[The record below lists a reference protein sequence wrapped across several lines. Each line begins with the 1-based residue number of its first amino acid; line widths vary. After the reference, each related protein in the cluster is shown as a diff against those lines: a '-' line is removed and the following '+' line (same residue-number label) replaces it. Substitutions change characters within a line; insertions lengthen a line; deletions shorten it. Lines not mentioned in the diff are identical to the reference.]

1 MDCRHLFSNN
11 DLCYS
16 KNQIVKDILRMKKIE
31 NRVVI
36 LGAGESGVGAAIL
49 AQAYGFDVF
58 VSDMGEIKPI
68 YKQELIDLG
77 IQFEESQ
84 HTAEKILNAEL
95 VIKSPGIPEKAPIIV
110 ELKNQLTPVISE
122 IEFGARYTK
131 AKKICITGSNG
142 KTTTTLMIYHILQ
155 KAGFNVGLAGN
166 IGTSLARQVATSE
179 KDWYVI
185 EISSFQLDGMFEFK
199 ADIAVLMNI
208 TPDHLDRYDYKMQNY
223 INSKLRIINNQQAGD
238 FFIYCADDENITT
251 EVAHRKILS
260 KQLPFSVNKEISE
273 GAEKVG
279 EEMILRVNN
288 NFFNMVIKELALEG
302 RHNLYNSMAAG
313 LTAQVV
319 NVKNEVIRLSLMDFK
334 GVEHRLEKVASVR
347 DIAFINDSK
356 ATNVNSTWYALE
368 CMTKPVI
375 WIAGGV
381 DKGNDYSELNDLAKS
396 KVKALVCMG
405 KDNAKLKEA
414 FEGIIPIIVD
424 TQSIEEAVKAA
435 YMLGAKGDVVLLS
448 PACASFDLFNN
459 YEHRGQQFKEQ
470 VLAL

>member
-1 MDCRHLFSNN
+1 M
-11 DLCYS
+11 
-16 KNQIVKDILRMKKIE
+16 MKIG

-49 AQAYGFDVF
+49 AQAQGFDVF
-58 VSDMGEIKPI
+58 VSDMAEIKPI

-77 IQFEESQ
+77 IDFEEKQ
-84 HTAEKILNAEL
+84 HTQEKIVNATF

-110 ELKNQLTPVISE
+110 ELKNRQIPVISE

-199 ADIAVLMNI
+199 ADIAILMNI
-208 TPDHLDRYDYKMQNY
+208 TPDHLDRYEYNMQNY
-223 INSKLRIINNQQAGD
+223 INSKLRIINNQVAGD

-260 KQLPFSVNKEISE
+260 KQLPFSVTKEISE

-288 NFFNMVIKELALEG
+288 NFFNMVIKDLALEG

-319 NVKNEVIRLSLMDFK
+319 NIKNEVIRLSLMDFK
-334 GVEHRLEKVASVR
+334 GVEHRLEKVTTIR
-347 DIAFINDSK
+347 DITFINDSK

-424 TQSIEEAVKAA
+424 TQSIEEAVKSA
-435 YMLGAKGDVVLLS
+435 YMLGTKGDVVLLS
-448 PACASFDLFNN
+448 PCCASFDLFNN
-459 YEHRGQQFKEQ
+459 YEHRGKLFKEQ

>member
-1 MDCRHLFSNN
+1 M
-11 DLCYS
+11 
-16 KNQIVKDILRMKKIE
+16 MKIG

-49 AQAYGFDVF
+49 AQAQGFDVF
-58 VSDMGEIKPI
+58 VSDMAEIKPI

-77 IQFEESQ
+77 IDFEEKQ
-84 HTAEKILNAEL
+84 HTQEKIVNATF

-110 ELKNQLTPVISE
+110 ELKNRQIPVISE

-199 ADIAVLMNI
+199 ADIAILMNI
-208 TPDHLDRYDYKMQNY
+208 TPDHLDRYEYNMQNY
-223 INSKLRIINNQQAGD
+223 INSKLRIINNQVAGD

-260 KQLPFSVNKEISE
+260 KQLPFSVTKEISE
-273 GAEKVG
+273 GAEKAG

-288 NFFNMVIKELALEG
+288 NFFNMVIKDLALEG

-319 NVKNEVIRLSLMDFK
+319 NIKNEVIRLSLMDFK
-334 GVEHRLEKVASVR
+334 GVEHRLEKVTTIR
-347 DIAFINDSK
+347 DITFINDSK

-424 TQSIEEAVKAA
+424 TQSIEEAVKSA
-435 YMLGAKGDVVLLS
+435 YMLGTKGDVVLLS
-448 PACASFDLFNN
+448 PCCASFDLFNN
-459 YEHRGQQFKEQ
+459 YEHRGKLFKEQ

>member
-1 MDCRHLFSNN
+1 MG
-11 DLCYS
+11 
-16 KNQIVKDILRMKKIE
+16 

-49 AQAYGFDVF
+49 AQAQGFDVF
-58 VSDMGEIKPI
+58 VSDMAEIKPI

-77 IQFEESQ
+77 IDFEEKQ
-84 HTAEKILNAEL
+84 HTQEKIVNATF

-110 ELKNQLTPVISE
+110 ELKNRQIPVISE

-199 ADIAVLMNI
+199 ADIAILMNI
-208 TPDHLDRYDYKMQNY
+208 TPDHLDRYEYNMQNY
-223 INSKLRIINNQQAGD
+223 INSKLRIINNQVAGD
-238 FFIYCADDENITT
+238 FFIYCADDVNITT

-260 KQLPFSVNKEISE
+260 KQLPFSVTKEISE

-288 NFFNMVIKELALEG
+288 NFFNMVIKDLALEG

-319 NVKNEVIRLSLMDFK
+319 NIKNEVIRLSLMDFK
-334 GVEHRLEKVASVR
+334 GVEHRLEKVTTIR
-347 DIAFINDSK
+347 DITFINDSK

-424 TQSIEEAVKAA
+424 TQSIEEAVKSA
-435 YMLGAKGDVVLLS
+435 YMLGTKGDVVLLS
-448 PACASFDLFNN
+448 PCCASFDLFNN
-459 YEHRGQQFKEQ
+459 YEHRGKLFKEQ

>member
-1 MDCRHLFSNN
+1 M
-11 DLCYS
+11 
-16 KNQIVKDILRMKKIE
+16 MKIE

-49 AQAYGFDVF
+49 AQAQGFDVF
-58 VSDMGEIKPI
+58 VSDMAEIKPI

-77 IQFEESQ
+77 IDFEEKQ
-84 HTAEKILNAEL
+84 HTQEKIVNATF
-95 VIKSPGIPEKAPIIV
+95 VIKSPGIPDKAPLIV
-110 ELKNQLTPVISE
+110 ELKNRQIPVISE

-166 IGTSLARQVATSE
+166 IGTSLARQVATSA

-199 ADIAVLMNI
+199 ADIAILMNI
-208 TPDHLDRYDYKMQNY
+208 TPDHLDRYEYNMQNY
-223 INSKLRIINNQQAGD
+223 INSKLRIINNQVAGD

-260 KQLPFSVNKEISE
+260 KQLPFSVTKEISE
-273 GAEKVG
+273 GAEKAG

-288 NFFNMVIKELALEG
+288 NFFNMVIKDLALEG

-319 NVKNEVIRLSLMDFK
+319 NIKNEVIRLSLMDFK
-334 GVEHRLEKVASVR
+334 GVEHRLEKVTTIR
-347 DIAFINDSK
+347 DITFINDSK

-424 TQSIEEAVKAA
+424 TQSIEEAVKSA
-435 YMLGAKGDVVLLS
+435 YMLGSKGDVVLLS
-448 PACASFDLFNN
+448 PCCASFDLFNN
-459 YEHRGQQFKEQ
+459 YEHRGKLFKEQ

>member
-1 MDCRHLFSNN
+1 M
-11 DLCYS
+11 
-16 KNQIVKDILRMKKIE
+16 IKIE

-49 AQAYGFDVF
+49 AQAQGFDVF
-58 VSDMGEIKPI
+58 VSDMAEIKPI
-68 YKQELIDLG
+68 YKQELLDLG
-77 IQFEESQ
+77 IDFEEKQ
-84 HTAEKILNAEL
+84 HTQEKIVNATF
-95 VIKSPGIPEKAPIIV
+95 VIKSPGIPDKAPLIV
-110 ELKNQLTPVISE
+110 ELKNRQIPVISE

-199 ADIAVLMNI
+199 ADIAILMNI
-208 TPDHLDRYDYKMQNY
+208 TPDHLDRYEYNMQNY
-223 INSKLRIINNQQAGD
+223 INSKLRIINNQVAGD

-260 KQLPFSVNKEISE
+260 KQLPFSVTKEISE

-288 NFFNMVIKELALEG
+288 NFFNMVIKDLALEG

-319 NVKNEVIRLSLMDFK
+319 NIKNEVIRLSLMDFK
-334 GVEHRLEKVASVR
+334 GVEHRLEKVTTIR
-347 DIAFINDSK
+347 DITFINDSK

-424 TQSIEEAVKAA
+424 TQSIEEAVKSA
-435 YMLGAKGDVVLLS
+435 YMLGTKGDVVLLS
-448 PACASFDLFNN
+448 PCCASFDLFNN
-459 YEHRGQQFKEQ
+459 YEHRGKLFKEQ

>member
-1 MDCRHLFSNN
+1 
-11 DLCYS
+11 
-16 KNQIVKDILRMKKIE
+16 MKKIE

-49 AQAYGFDVF
+49 AQAQGFDVF
-58 VSDMGEIKPI
+58 VSDMAEIKPI

-77 IQFEESQ
+77 IDFEEKQ
-84 HTAEKILNAEL
+84 HTQEKIVNATF

-110 ELKNQLTPVISE
+110 ELKSRQIPVISE

-199 ADIAVLMNI
+199 ADIAILMNI
-208 TPDHLDRYDYKMQNY
+208 TPDHLDRYEYNMQNY
-223 INSKLRIINNQQAGD
+223 INSKLRIINNQVAGD

-260 KQLPFSVNKEISE
+260 KQLPFSVTKEISE
-273 GAEKVG
+273 GAEKAG

-288 NFFNMVIKELALEG
+288 NFFNMVIKDLALEG

-319 NVKNEVIRLSLMDFK
+319 NIKNEVIRLSLMDFK
-334 GVEHRLEKVASVR
+334 GVEHRLEKVTTIR
-347 DIAFINDSK
+347 DITFINDSK

-424 TQSIEEAVKAA
+424 TQSIEEAVKSA
-435 YMLGAKGDVVLLS
+435 YMLGTKGDVVLLS
-448 PACASFDLFNN
+448 PCCASFDLFNN
-459 YEHRGQQFKEQ
+459 YEHRGKLFKEQ

>member
-1 MDCRHLFSNN
+1 M
-11 DLCYS
+11 
-16 KNQIVKDILRMKKIE
+16 MKIG

-49 AQAYGFDVF
+49 AQAQGFDVF
-58 VSDMGEIKPI
+58 VSDMAEIKPI

-77 IQFEESQ
+77 IDFEEKQ
-84 HTAEKILNAEL
+84 HTQEKIVNATF

-110 ELKNQLTPVISE
+110 ELKNRQIPVISE

-199 ADIAVLMNI
+199 ADIAILMNI
-208 TPDHLDRYDYKMQNY
+208 TPDHLDRYEYNMQNY
-223 INSKLRIINNQQAGD
+223 INSKLRIINNQVAGD
-238 FFIYCADDENITT
+238 FFIYCADDVNITT

-260 KQLPFSVNKEISE
+260 KQLPFSVTKEISE

-288 NFFNMVIKELALEG
+288 NFFNMVIKDLALEG

-319 NVKNEVIRLSLMDFK
+319 NIKNEVIRLSLMDFK
-334 GVEHRLEKVASVR
+334 GVEHRLEKVTTIR
-347 DIAFINDSK
+347 DITFINDSK

-424 TQSIEEAVKAA
+424 TQSIEEAVKSA
-435 YMLGAKGDVVLLS
+435 YMLGTKGDVVLLS
-448 PACASFDLFNN
+448 PCCASFDLFNN
-459 YEHRGQQFKEQ
+459 YEHRGKLFKEQ

>member
-1 MDCRHLFSNN
+1 M
-11 DLCYS
+11 
-16 KNQIVKDILRMKKIE
+16 MKIG

-49 AQAYGFDVF
+49 AQAQGFDVF
-58 VSDMGEIKPI
+58 VSDMAEIKPI

-77 IQFEESQ
+77 IDFEEKQ
-84 HTAEKILNAEL
+84 HTQEKIVNATF

-110 ELKNQLTPVISE
+110 ELKNRQIPVISE

-199 ADIAVLMNI
+199 ADIAILMNI
-208 TPDHLDRYDYKMQNY
+208 TPDHLDRYEYNMQNY
-223 INSKLRIINNQQAGD
+223 INSKLRIINNQVAGD

-260 KQLPFSVNKEISE
+260 KQLPFSVTKEISE

-288 NFFNMVIKELALEG
+288 NFFNMVIKDLALEG

-319 NVKNEVIRLSLMDFK
+319 NIKNEVIRLSLMDFK
-334 GVEHRLEKVASVR
+334 GVEHRLEKVTTIR
-347 DIAFINDSK
+347 DITFINDSK

-405 KDNAKLKEA
+405 KENAKLKEA

-424 TQSIEEAVKAA
+424 TQSIEEAVKSA
-435 YMLGAKGDVVLLS
+435 YMLGTKGDVVLLS
-448 PACASFDLFNN
+448 PCCASFDLFNN
-459 YEHRGQQFKEQ
+459 YEHRGKLFKEQ